1 MHTEKNIR
9 YASSFFFY
17 SALSKFLDMKALSAY
32 GLSGQMDHV
41 LVVGEEDYLGSC
53 RQIPQNL

>member
-17 SALSKFLDMKALSAY
+17 SALSKFLDMKDLPAY
-32 GLSGQMDHV
+32 GLSGQVDHV
-41 LVVGEEDYLGSC
+41 LVVGEEDHL
-53 RQIPQNL
+53 